1 VTPHHTSPA
10 SIAALLLVG
19 LAAHGLL
26 VCPAAVAADKTSD
39 PLPRRGF
46 TCCNLH
52 HEADWIND
60 GNYASLPMIP
70 VGSPATVENY
80 GRQRANVEIDGKKM
94 RLGHDYGR
102 EQESLEQWVH
112 KIIVDED
119 PKPKIAAFP
128 LAIREAIGQGKV
140 MVGMT
145 REQVIMAVGYPL
157 TSETPSLD
165 STLWRHWISSFG
177 EYQLLWG
184 SDGKIKEIAGDETTR
199 NVIVYKPG
207 N

>member
-1 VTPHHTSPA
+1 MTRHDTA
-10 SIAALLLVG
+10 LAGFAAVLIVG
-19 LAAHGLL
+19 LAAQALL
-26 VCPAAVAADKTSD
+26 VSPNTVAADKASD
-39 PLPRRGF
+39 PLPRHGF

-70 VGSPATVENY
+70 VGAPATVEKY

-112 KIIVDED
+112 KIIVDDD
-119 PKPKIAAFP
+119 PKPKIAGFP

-145 REQVIMAVGYPL
+145 REQVVMSVGYPL

-165 STLWRHWISSFG
+165 STLWRHWVSSFG

-184 SDGKIKEIAGDETTR
+184 SDGKVKEIAGDETTR
-199 NVIVYKPG
+199 NLIVYKPG
-207 N
+207 T